1 MLQFRFVVMGNMF
14 CTELRIH
21 RRFDLKGS
29 SLGRSADKVE
39 IDENTTLKDLDLN
52 YSFYLEPTWREALL
66 KYVLIKILFCC
77 YMCLGD
83 IVNLIFNHCAC
94 PRPAFFL
101 VNLFSCIFCCLY
113 LLILL
118 YAGRLKLI
126 VNFWKL
132 RTLWITAFCW
142 VFIIELLNT

>member
-66 KYVLIKILFCC
+66 KYVLQKILFCC
-77 YMCLGD
+77 YMRFSD
-83 IVNLIFNHCAC
+83 IV
-94 PRPAFFL
+94 
-101 VNLFSCIFCCLY
+101 
-113 LLILL
+113 
-118 YAGRLKLI
+118 
-126 VNFWKL
+126 
-132 RTLWITAFCW
+132 T
-142 VFIIELLNT
+142 